1 MPFFSGAEYPATAS
15 SYTSS
20 RSRIFAVILD
30 RAFRSQHQS
39 APISLHLR
47 RTCPSRIDC
56 ISDFLLACF
65 EVAPGAACSDLG
77 RRQNAFGFHHERA
90 GTESVAERSWCQRRS
105 PGAEGLHLEDW
116 LPASGDNGAVACRTE
131 DTGTAGEHA
140 ERSQD
145 EERRARAAA
154 TVAPVP
160 AAQLAIP
167 QPAPETTNEYMAK
180 LNWPPLP
187 SQPPAKDPLD
197 DKTVPHKWQT
207 AKPTPPDKSQRP
219 LPPDLGENEPI
230 Y

>member
-1 MPFFSGAEYPATAS
+1 MRLVFITRE
-15 SYTSS
+15 
-20 RSRIFAVILD
+20 
-30 RAFRSQHQS
+30 Q
-39 APISLHLR
+39 
-47 RTCPSRIDC
+47 
-56 ISDFLLACF
+56 
-65 EVAPGAACSDLG
+65 
-77 RRQNAFGFHHERA
+77 
-90 GTESVAERSWCQRRS
+90 
-105 PGAEGLHLEDW
+105 
-116 LPASGDNGAVACRTE
+116 
-131 DTGTAGEHA
+131 
-140 ERSQD
+140 ERSQLLKEAGVKED
-145 EERRARAAA
+145 PQERRDSIWKIGFPPPEIMALSPAGRRTLELLGNMPKDPKTKSGEPEPAA